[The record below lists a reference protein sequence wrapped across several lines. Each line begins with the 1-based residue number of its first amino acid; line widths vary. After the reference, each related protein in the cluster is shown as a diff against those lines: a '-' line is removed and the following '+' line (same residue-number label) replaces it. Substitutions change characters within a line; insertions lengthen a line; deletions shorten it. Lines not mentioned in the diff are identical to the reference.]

1 MQGEAGRAETT
12 DRSIPMPI
20 NWADIPWPAVG
31 LLAGLAFISSL
42 IGNSLVKNAIVGSI
56 LSVIVFV
63 AVLVFWNYYPT
74 PLQQMVPSVKFPTRI

>member
-1 MQGEAGRAETT
+1 MRSEAGRAEAT

-31 LLAGLAFISSL
+31 LLAGLALISSL

-74 PLQQMVPSVKFPTRI
+74 PLQQMVPSVVCTRI